1 MTTDIIKN
9 ILNKTVTK
17 SIIVTVTK
25 VKSATSYVVKDAS
38 GRKFVVS
45 STVKRIAGDSVRT
58 DGIIIIES
66 APKVN
71 QSTVFMV

>member
-17 SIIVTVTK
+17 SVIVTVTK

-45 STVKRIAGDSVRT
+45 STVKRVVGDSVRT
-58 DGIIIIES
+58 DGVIIIES
-66 APKVN
+66 AQKVR